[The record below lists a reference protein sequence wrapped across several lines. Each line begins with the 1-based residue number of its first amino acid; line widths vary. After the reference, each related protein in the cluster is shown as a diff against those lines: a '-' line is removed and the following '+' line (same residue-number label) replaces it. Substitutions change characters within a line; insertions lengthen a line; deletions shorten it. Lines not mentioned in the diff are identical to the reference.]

1 MSMRALHHVGLG
13 VRDLDRSVAFYHDV
27 LGLSFELAPT
37 EWFEG
42 PHLQRALGV
51 DGPASLRIAIFRV
64 GDGQT
69 WLELLEYRQ
78 PPSPTERALPQNAVG
93 AAHVALFV
101 DDIRATVA
109 ELHARGVTFNSDV
122 NVIDDGPLAG
132 WRWVYFRDPD
142 GHTLELVEV
151 AYVEQGQ
158 RDAEVK
164 AYVAARRSATSK
176 PQDVS
181 AT

>member
-1 MSMRALHHVGLG
+1 MRAVHHVGLG
-13 VRDLDRSVAFYHDV
+13 VRDLERSVAFYHDV
-27 LGLSFELAPT
+27 LGLSFEVAPT
-37 EWFEG
+37 GWFEG

-69 WLELLEYRQ
+69 WLELLQYRE
-78 PPSPTERALPQNAVG
+78 PPSPTERALSQNAVG
-93 AAHVALFV
+93 SAHVALFV
-101 DDIRATVA
+101 EDILATMA
-109 ELHARGVTFNSDV
+109 DLGARGVTFNSDA

-151 AYVEQGQ
+151 AYVDQAR
-158 RDAEVK
+158 RDAD
-164 AYVAARRSATSK
+164 VAAFLAARAHAAPAASGSAG
-176 PQDVS
+176 
-181 AT
+181 A